1 MKSTMMAV
9 LALAFLAGG
18 CAAERTS
25 PPKTS
30 AAEEQ
35 SEASTVVLASIPSGV
50 DFSGAILVARGD
62 DIIVREAVSSSSG
75 EGANPIDLDSRF
87 AIASMTKSFTAA
99 LVLELVD
106 QDLVALDDTLSD
118 LLPALETDWA
128 DQVTL
133 GQMLR
138 NRSGIPHYVDIP
150 GWFDN
155 EVKRSFSDESFLDA
169 ISALELKFEPG
180 SDYLYSNVNYFLL
193 ACIIDRYS
201 GMPYEDYL
209 RSQILGPLG
218 MQATGQLYE
227 DPGQLAPN
235 SLRLDDGTYETVPI
249 VNPVLFRGTASMYST
264 IDDLRRW
271 GQAVMDGQVYSKA
284 GQRNAFD
291 EDLPMAWA
299 LGQLPLGGERT
310 TDVIYYNGRLIGYLS
325 LIMLLPDEDG
335 LIIVLNNNSAG
346 YDALLTIAGAL
357 AAQVFGEE
365 R

>member
-1 MKSTMMAV
+1 MIAV
-9 LALAFLAGG
+9 LATALLAGG
-18 CAAERTS
+18 CEQTNSRQTS
-25 PPKTS
+25 T
-30 AAEEQ
+30 EEGR
-35 SEASTVVLASIPSGV
+35 SEASPVVLASMPSGF
-50 DFSGAILVARGD
+50 DFSGVILVTRGD
-62 DIIVREAVSSSSG
+62 DIVVREAISSSQE
-75 EGANPIDLDSRF
+75 EGANPINLDTRF

-99 LVLELVD
+99 LVLGLVD
-106 QDLVALDDTLSD
+106 QDLVALDDVLAD
-118 LLPALETDWA
+118 LLPGIEADWA

-155 EVKRSFSDESFLDA
+155 EVKRSFSDESFMDA

-193 ACIIDRYS
+193 ARIIDRYS
-201 GMPYEDYL
+201 GMSYEDYL

-218 MQATGQLYE
+218 MRATGQLYD

-264 IDDLRRW
+264 VDDLRRW
-271 GQAVMDGQVYSKA
+271 GQAVVDGHVYSEA
-284 GQRNAFD
+284 GQYNAFD
-291 EDLPMAWA
+291 EDLPMAWT
-299 LGQLPLGGERT
+299 LGKLPLGDERT

-346 YDALLTIAGAL
+346 YDTMLTITSAL
-357 AAQVFGEE
+357 AAQVFSEE